1 MARRNGMGFQFGELR
16 GEVLLLHRGNIL
28 IAEEQD
34 FVLQPQRPDFGND
47 VRIQGGIGQAD
58 IAELGADGGCAKLHL
73 DRVLKNRRT
82 NDRRCHGA
90 GLRSTVLKSCCFY
103 H

>member
-34 FVLQPQRPDFGND
+34 FMLEPQRPDFGND
-47 VRIQGGIGQAD
+47 VGIQGGIGQAD
-58 IAELGADGGCAKLHL
+58 IAELRTDVRRAKFDL
-73 DRVLKNRRT
+73 DRMLKNRRT
-82 NDRRCHGA
+82 DDRRR
-90 GLRSTVLKSCCFY
+90 LR
-103 H
+103 